1 MMRSRPSMALRRAL
15 AMLLCLM
22 LLPACASAAAK
33 TLTLSFSVT
42 TYQNRARSALKLV
55 NQYRQKNGV
64 EELVMLSDLEKVAIQ
79 RAAELFVFFDHTRP
93 DLTDYDTADDDYT
106 RLKGCA
112 AVGECIAAG
121 YSKAEETV
129 ADWMKNASDM
139 LLDGDFTH
147 AGLACIQVKGSYN
160 EYYWALYL
168 QSQPQA
174 TGLKK
179 AESTAKAGVTHS
191 MKVEIAKGMYAR
203 ADNSHKRFELRVADM
218 SLKTKTS
225 AQPTV
230 YLYDRYDVQ
239 IGKCELE
246 DLTFKSGN
254 TGVFTVLKDG
264 TVKRKKNGTATLTV
278 KADGLDAA
286 TCTVTIGSASANGTV
301 TAATIGDVEPELA
314 LKEYTRHVTLS
325 TYVKGASGYVLYRSA
340 SKTGTYTK
348 VDEQATTQRWTQKI
362 EKEDLTRAYYYKV
375 RAYKNS
381 NGKRVY
387 SEYSDAVKVT
397 P

>member
-1 MMRSRPSMALRRAL
+1 MMRSRSSMALRRAL

-93 DLTDYDTADDDYT
+93 DLTDYDTADDDYA
-106 RLKGCA
+106 RLKGCT

-129 ADWMKNASDM
+129 ADWMRNAPDM

-168 QSQPQA
+168 QGQPQA

-179 AESTAKAGVTHS
+179 AESTAKAGATRS

-246 DLTFKSGN
+246 DLTFK
-254 TGVFTVLKDG
+254 
-264 TVKRKKNGTATLTV
+264 KRKHRCVYRFEGRNREAQ
-278 KADGLDAA
+278 
-286 TCTVTIGSASANGTV
+286 
-301 TAATIGDVEPELA
+301 EE
-314 LKEYTRHVTLS
+314 RHGNPDR
-325 TYVKGASGYVLYRSA
+325 KGRRPGRGNLHR
-340 SKTGTYTK
+340 
-348 VDEQATTQRWTQKI
+348 DHWQR
-362 EKEDLTRAYYYKV
+362 
-375 RAYKNS
+375 
-381 NGKRVY
+381 
-387 SEYSDAVKVT
+387 
-397 P
+397 